1 MVDLAEDSMAIHRAP
16 ALARVALVEG
26 GIAQV
31 PRSWGPARTS
41 RPPLRP
47 KILLLASL
55 YKLPYRVLR
64 CAAAA
69 GAEIYVLGDLG
80 ARGLGLSRHC
90 RKFIPSN
97 HIISGARDE
106 GLALEI
112 NCLVRDLDIT
122 MVIPADAPSIR
133 SLIACRDLIDA
144 SCFPLPGLEAFDLLN
159 NKWDFTQLA
168 GTLGI
173 RCPASR
179 RFADAASFGDAIAL
193 GKIAFPV
200 VVKPLDMSGNQ
211 GCLVMDGTA
220 TPDRLREINYQPLI
234 VQEFVDGEDIG
245 ASVFARSGDIAAF
258 IAHRFAGNVYSTFRD
273 SGIEADLARLARHL
287 DLDGVYNFDMRLGS
301 DGKVYYLECNPR
313 FFFNMNLSMVA
324 GINFVLPGLT
334 GFGGAAIAS
343 TIPDGTRVHL

>member
-1 MVDLAEDSMAIHRAP
+1 MVDLAEDSVAIHRAS

-26 GIAQV
+26 GIAQA
-31 PRSWGPARTS
+31 PRSWGVAATS
-41 RPPLRP
+41 RPPVKP

-90 RKFIPSN
+90 RKFIASN
-97 HIISGARDE
+97 HIISGSRDA

-122 MVIPADAPSIR
+122 MVMPADAPSTR
-133 SLIACRDLIDA
+133 ALIACRDLIDA
-144 SCFPLPGLEAFDLLN
+144 SCFPLPGLDAFDLLN
-159 NKWDFTQLA
+159 DKWEFTRLA
-168 GTLGI
+168 LSLGI

-179 RFADAASFGDAIAL
+179 RFADVAAFGDAIAL
-193 GKIAFPV
+193 GQIAFPV

-211 GCLVMDGTA
+211 GCLVLDGAA
-220 TPDRLREINYQPLI
+220 TQDRLRQINYQPLI
-234 VQEFVDGEDIG
+234 VQEFIAGEDIG
-245 ASVFARSGDIAAF
+245 ASVFARSGDIAGF
-258 IAHRFAGNVYSTFRD
+258 IAHRFAGNVYSTFRNA
-273 SGIEADLARLARHL
+273 GIEADLARLVRRL
-287 DLDGVYNFDMRLGS
+287 DLDGVYNFDMRLTPGRE
-301 DGKVYYLECNPR
+301 VFYLECNPR
-313 FFFNMNLSMVA
+313 FFYKINLSMVA
-324 GINFVLPGLT
+324 GINFVALGLA
-334 GFGGAAIAS
+334 GIGGAAIAS

>member
-1 MVDLAEDSMAIHRAP
+1 MVDLAEDSVAIHRAS

-31 PRSWGPARTS
+31 PRSWGRATTS
-41 RPPLRP
+41 RPPVRP

-64 CAAAA
+64 CATAA

-97 HIISGARDE
+97 HIISGGRDE

-122 MVIPADAPSIR
+122 MVMPADAPSTR

-159 NKWDFTQLA
+159 NKWEFTQLA
-168 GTLGI
+168 GSLGI
-173 RCPASR
+173 PCPASR
-179 RFADAASFGDAIAL
+179 RFADSASFGDPLAL
-193 GKIAFPV
+193 GSTAFPV
-200 VVKPLDMSGNQ
+200 AGNPLEMSGNQ
-211 GCLVMDGTA
+211 GCLVLDGAA
-220 TPDRLREINYQPLI
+220 TRDRLRQINYQPLI
-234 VQEFVDGEDIG
+234 VQEFIAGEDIG
-245 ASVFARSGDIAAF
+245 ASVFARSGDIAGF

-273 SGIEADLARLARHL
+273 AGIEADLARLARHL
-287 DLDGVYNFDMRLGS
+287 DLDGVNNVDMRLQA
-301 DGKVYYLECNPR
+301 DHE
-313 FFFNMNLSMVA
+313 
-324 GINFVLPGLT
+324 
-334 GFGGAAIAS
+334 
-343 TIPDGTRVHL
+343 D